1 MPTNGGP
8 RGKFW
13 DLDTQFLIQVKTS
26 FQLYQFFVSVLQ
38 LRSRRHLLVLLEHG
52 LLHDRV
58 PEGALAQGAQEE
70 VQERKN
76 RSGGMKKRLKTVI
89 VEKDNEWKD
98 KK

>member
-1 MPTNGGP
+1 M
-8 RGKFW
+8 
-13 DLDTQFLIQVKTS
+13 
-26 FQLYQFFVSVLQ
+26 LQ

-76 RSGGMKKRLKTVI
+76 RSGGMNKKTFEKVI
-89 VEKDNEWKD
+89 VETDNEWKD
-98 KK
+98 FKK